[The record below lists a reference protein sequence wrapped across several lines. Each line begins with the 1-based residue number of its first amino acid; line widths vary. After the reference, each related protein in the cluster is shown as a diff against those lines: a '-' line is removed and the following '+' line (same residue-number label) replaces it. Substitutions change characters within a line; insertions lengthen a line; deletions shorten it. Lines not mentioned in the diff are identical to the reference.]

1 MWLHLPT
8 IQSASAP
15 DTEELNLDSTRLS
28 QLEQSAMW
36 KSKFRQQRSWL
47 LVWKKDI
54 SIRRLSGLTLKPSTL
69 NHGVEK
75 WISSQADSHV
85 SHSVLQGKE
94 NNKTMI
100 ETSGQMSQNS
110 LGDLGFQSSFLKM
123 FPESSDTTG
132 TPYDPN
138 YKRWV
143 TKLRKDS
150 SRRQK
155 QALLIKEKDFSS
167 WRTPAASDPDGGIE
181 DWSSERFTNI
191 KAPQIKLRDQAANW
205 PTPTTQEISH
215 KDMEVNEKGRRMT
228 KDKKDSH
235 SLNLQDTTANWP
247 TPISTDCSNRYQ
259 TENWRGDDLSF
270 TSHEWTKTVLEEEER
285 WPTPT
290 VAEADKIGNRPNYGQ
305 KGLSNHPALVGKV
318 ERKKMNKSK
327 AKDGKSTN
335 PDKEEKSWP
344 TPLQRDYKGMGT
356 REKPT
361 ELYLS
366 IPPDP
371 KKQIDGHT
379 CSVSCRRLNPHFAE
393 WLMGLCLGWTS
404 VSEPLEME
412 LFQAWQQSLSELLQK
427 ISD

>member
-1 MWLHLPT
+1 MRK
-8 IQSASAP
+8 SNN
-15 DTEELNLDSTRLS
+15 LN
-28 QLEQSAMW
+28 
-36 KSKFRQQRSWL
+36 
-47 LVWKKDI
+47 
-54 SIRRLSGLTLKPSTL
+54 
-69 NHGVEK
+69 VETGEGR
-75 WISSQADSHV
+75 
-85 SHSVLQGKE
+85 HSV
-94 NNKTMI
+94 
-100 ETSGQMSQNS
+100 S
-110 LGDLGFQSSFLKM
+110 LGHLA
-123 FPESSDTTG
+123 T
-132 TPYDPN
+132 
-138 YKRWV
+138 
-143 TKLRKDS
+143 
-150 SRRQK
+150 
-155 QALLIKEKDFSS
+155 
-167 WRTPAASDPDGGIE
+167 
-181 DWSSERFTNI
+181 
-191 KAPQIKLRDQAANW
+191 NW

-235 SLNLQDTTANWP
+235 SLNLQDTTANWNLP
-247 TPISTDCSNRYQ
+247 
-259 TENWRGDDLSF
+259 
-270 TSHEWTKTVLEEEER
+270 EEER

-356 REKPT
+356 REKPP

-404 VSEPLEME
+404 VSEPLETE
-412 LFQAWQQSLSELLQK
+412 SFQAWQQSLSELLQK

>member
-15 DTEELNLDSTRLS
+15 DTGELNLDSTRLS

-36 KSKFRQQRSWL
+36 KSKFRQQRSWR

-94 NNKTMI
+94 KNKTMI

-132 TPYDPN
+132 TAYDPN

-167 WRTPAASDPDGGIE
+167 WRTP
-181 DWSSERFTNI
+181 
-191 KAPQIKLRDQAANW
+191 
-205 PTPTTQEISH
+205 TTQEILH

-247 TPISTDCSNRYQ
+247 TPRQKDHMEDNASTTSFEKGKFVR
-259 TENWRGDDLSF
+259 TSKTSGIKFGADLGSAA
-270 TSHEWTKTVLEEEER
+270 SIWNLPEEEER

-356 REKPT
+356 REKPP

-404 VSEPLEME
+404 VSEPLETE
-412 LFQAWQQSLSELLQK
+412 SFQAWQQSLSELLQK

>member
-15 DTEELNLDSTRLS
+15 DTEELNLDSIRLS

-54 SIRRLSGLTLKPSTL
+54 SIKRLSGLTLKPSTL

-75 WISSQADSHV
+75 WISSQVDSHV

-94 NNKTMI
+94 KNKTMI

-123 FPESSDTTG
+123 FPESLDTTG
-132 TPYDPN
+132 TPYDLN
-138 YKRWV
+138 YERWV

-155 QALLIKEKDFSS
+155 QAHLIKEKDFLS
-167 WRTPAASDPDGGIE
+167 WRTPQASNLGSRNKGYGKVLNEEAKNWPTPRARDDFGPQRSMVDGQCISPDGQRWGL
-181 DWSSERFTNI
+181 DL
-191 KAPQIKLRDQAANW
+191 PMAAVNW
-205 PTPTTQEISH
+205 PTPTTQKISH

-235 SLNLQDTTANWP
+235 SLNLQDTTANWT
-247 TPISTDCSNRYQ
+247 TPLA
-259 TENWRGDDLSF
+259 DD
-270 TSHEWTKTVLEEEER
+270 T
-285 WPTPT
+285 
-290 VAEADKIGNRPNYGQ
+290 GM
-305 KGLSNHPALVGKV
+305 
-318 ERKKMNKSK
+318 RKKKFAQGGTALSLQ
-327 AKDGKSTN
+327 ALE
-335 PDKEEKSWP
+335 EEKSWP
-344 TPLQRDYKGMGT
+344 TPEIY
-356 REKPT
+356 P
-361 ELYLS
+361 S

-404 VSEPLEME
+404 VSEPLETE
-412 LFQAWQQSLSELLQK
+412 SFQAWQQSLSELLQK

>member
-1 MWLHLPT
+1 MRK
-8 IQSASAP
+8 SNN
-15 DTEELNLDSTRLS
+15 LN
-28 QLEQSAMW
+28 
-36 KSKFRQQRSWL
+36 
-47 LVWKKDI
+47 
-54 SIRRLSGLTLKPSTL
+54 
-69 NHGVEK
+69 VETGEGR
-75 WISSQADSHV
+75 
-85 SHSVLQGKE
+85 HSV
-94 NNKTMI
+94 
-100 ETSGQMSQNS
+100 S
-110 LGDLGFQSSFLKM
+110 LGHLA
-123 FPESSDTTG
+123 T
-132 TPYDPN
+132 
-138 YKRWV
+138 
-143 TKLRKDS
+143 
-150 SRRQK
+150 
-155 QALLIKEKDFSS
+155 
-167 WRTPAASDPDGGIE
+167 
-181 DWSSERFTNI
+181 
-191 KAPQIKLRDQAANW
+191 NW

-235 SLNLQDTTANWP
+235 SLNLQDTTANWT
-247 TPISTDCSNRYQ
+247 TPLA
-259 TENWRGDDLSF
+259 DDTGMRKKKFAQGGTALSLQA
-270 TSHEWTKTVLEEEER
+270 LEEEER

-344 TPLQRDYKGMGT
+344 TPEIY
-356 REKPT
+356 P
-361 ELYLS
+361 S

-404 VSEPLEME
+404 VSEPLETE
-412 LFQAWQQSLSELLQK
+412 SFQAWQQSLSELLQK

>member
-36 KSKFRQQRSWL
+36 KSKFRQQRSWR

-54 SIRRLSGLTLKPSTL
+54 SIKRLSGLTLKPSTL

-85 SHSVLQGKE
+85 SHSVLQEKE

-123 FPESSDTTG
+123 FPESLDTTG

-205 PTPTTQEISH
+205 PTPDTTDFGGHMRKSNNLNVETGEGRHSVSLGHLATNWPTPTTQEISH

-235 SLNLQDTTANWP
+235 SLNLQDTTANWT
-247 TPISTDCSNRYQ
+247 TPLA
-259 TENWRGDDLSF
+259 DD
-270 TSHEWTKTVLEEEER
+270 T
-285 WPTPT
+285 
-290 VAEADKIGNRPNYGQ
+290 GM
-305 KGLSNHPALVGKV
+305 
-318 ERKKMNKSK
+318 RKKKFAQGGTALSLQ
-327 AKDGKSTN
+327 ALE
-335 PDKEEKSWP
+335 EEKSWP
-344 TPLQRDYKGMGT
+344 TPTASEHKYRLTGNTQQSKGLNST
-356 REKPT
+356 ARKSDIP
-361 ELYLS
+361 S

-404 VSEPLEME
+404 VSEPLETE
-412 LFQAWQQSLSELLQK
+412 SFQAWQQSLSELLQK

>member
-15 DTEELNLDSTRLS
+15 DTGELNLDSTRLS

-94 NNKTMI
+94 KNKTMI

-215 KDMEVNEKGRRMT
+215 KDMEVNEKGRREP
-228 KDKKDSH
+228 KKGKTDH
-235 SLNLQDTTANWP
+235 SLNLQDTTANWNLP
-247 TPISTDCSNRYQ
+247 
-259 TENWRGDDLSF
+259 
-270 TSHEWTKTVLEEEER
+270 EEER

>member
-1 MWLHLPT
+1 
-8 IQSASAP
+8 
-15 DTEELNLDSTRLS
+15 
-28 QLEQSAMW
+28 
-36 KSKFRQQRSWL
+36 
-47 LVWKKDI
+47 
-54 SIRRLSGLTLKPSTL
+54 
-69 NHGVEK
+69 
-75 WISSQADSHV
+75 
-85 SHSVLQGKE
+85 
-94 NNKTMI
+94 
-100 ETSGQMSQNS
+100 
-110 LGDLGFQSSFLKM
+110 
-123 FPESSDTTG
+123 
-132 TPYDPN
+132 
-138 YKRWV
+138 
-143 TKLRKDS
+143 
-150 SRRQK
+150 
-155 QALLIKEKDFSS
+155 
-167 WRTPAASDPDGGIE
+167 
-181 DWSSERFTNI
+181 
-191 KAPQIKLRDQAANW
+191 
-205 PTPTTQEISH
+205 
-215 KDMEVNEKGRRMT
+215 MEVNEKGRRMT

-247 TPISTDCSNRYQ
+247 TPRQKDHMEDNASTTSFEKGKFVR
-259 TENWRGDDLSF
+259 TSKTSGIKFGADLGSAA
-270 TSHEWTKTVLEEEER
+270 SIWNLPEEEER

-356 REKPT
+356 REKPP

-404 VSEPLEME
+404 VSEPLETE
-412 LFQAWQQSLSELLQK
+412 SFQAWQQSLSELLQK